1 MWVVSP
7 VHHCPSCGLAFRNKT
22 ELEYHWSEEHDP
34 ALHPPVPPDTEEG
47 EPRGHGS

>member
-1 MWVVSP
+1 MSP

-34 ALHPPVPPDTEEG
+34 TLQTQIPSVDESPPG
-47 EPRGHGS
+47 EQRP

>member
-1 MWVVSP
+1 MSP

-34 ALHPPVPPDTEEG
+34 ALKAPIVPVEEDPKR
-47 EPRGHGS
+47 EQRP

>member
-1 MWVVSP
+1 MSP

-34 ALHPPVPPDTEEG
+34 ALHPPPPPPPPDTEDDA
-47 EPRGHGS
+47 P

>member
-1 MWVVSP
+1 MSP

-34 ALHPPVPPDTEEG
+34 ALRAPAVVEVEVEED
-47 EPRGHGS
+47 EQRGKGS